1 MNNSHM
7 DYCVV
12 PFSADY
18 IDKVIEYEKQLRIEE
33 PDIQIIALIITIRPM
48 KNTPP
53 NMLKARII
61 ATIQSQRI
69 LLIDFKL
76 NMTKKRLLFISMN

>member
-7 DYCVV
+7 DYCVI

-33 PDIQIIALIITIRPM
+33 PDI
-48 KNTPP
+48 
-53 NMLKARII
+53 
-61 ATIQSQRI
+61 
-69 LLIDFKL
+69 
-76 NMTKKRLLFISMN
+76 